1 MKTDS
6 KKKIILV
13 DSNDRE
19 IGLET
24 KENVHSLGLLHRA
37 YSIFIFRQRE
47 GVLEILLQ
55 QRAMDKYHSAGLW
68 SNTCCSHPEQNLVME
83 EHAQNRLEHE
93 MGLTASLT
101 RCGKFHYC
109 ANLPNGLIE
118 NEIDHIFVGF
128 KNIDNIEFN
137 KEEVLQVRWDPVIR
151 TIVNAQENPKNYSV
165 WFLKGLLQIVH
176 NKQDRMFK
184 EDVGQLM
191 RDIKISKKTERSA
204 SCAS

>member
-37 YSIFIFRQRE
+37 YSIFIFRKRE

-68 SNTCCSHPEQNLVME
+68 SNTCCSHPE
-83 EHAQNRLEHE
+83 
-93 MGLTASLT
+93 
-101 RCGKFHYC
+101 
-109 ANLPNGLIE
+109 
-118 NEIDHIFVGF
+118 
-128 KNIDNIEFN
+128 
-137 KEEVLQVRWDPVIR
+137 
-151 TIVNAQENPKNYSV
+151 
-165 WFLKGLLQIVH
+165 
-176 NKQDRMFK
+176 
-184 EDVGQLM
+184 
-191 RDIKISKKTERSA
+191 
-204 SCAS
+204 

>member
-37 YSIFIFRQRE
+37 YSIFIFRKRE

-68 SNTCCSHPEQNLVME
+68 SNTCCSHPEQNLEME
-83 EHAQNRLEHE
+83 EHAQNRLEYE

-118 NEIDHIFVGF
+118 NEIDHIFVSF

-137 KEEVLQVRWDPVIR
+137 KEEVLQVRWVPVVK
-151 TIVNAQENPKNYSV
+151 TIANAQENPKNYSV
-165 WFLKGLLQIVH
+165 WFLKGLLQILK
-176 NKQDRMFK
+176 NK
-184 EDVGQLM
+184 EELCCQL
-191 RDIKISKKTERSA
+191 
-204 SCAS
+204 